1 MDTVIKKTRS
11 KATSVK
17 ETVVDG
23 RVVKTFPGKNGG
35 GMLST
40 KGRPKGVPN
49 KLTMSIREMVEQA
62 LQKAGGTQYLL
73 GQSKENPVAFMGL
86 VAKVLPVQLQQQHS
100 GAINITIQTG
110 IGRPEPVTIENGEV
124 VNDHTG

>member
-1 MDTVIKKTRS
+1 MDTDAKKVTESEKPYR
-11 KATSVK
+11 TY
-17 ETVVDG
+17 
-23 RVVKTFPGKNGG
+23 PGKFGG
-35 GMLST
+35 TLNT

-73 GQSKENPVAFMGL
+73 AQSKENPVAFMGL

-110 IGRPEPVTIENGEV
+110 IGRPEPITIENGEV